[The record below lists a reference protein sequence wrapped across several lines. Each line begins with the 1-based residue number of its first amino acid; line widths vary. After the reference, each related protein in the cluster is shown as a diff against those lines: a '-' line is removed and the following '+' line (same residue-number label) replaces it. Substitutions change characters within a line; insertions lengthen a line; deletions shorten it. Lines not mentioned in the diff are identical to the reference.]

1 MTEMRMNPFVLI
13 AALVATPALGQE
25 QGNAKAGEE
34 LAMAA
39 CSNCHLV
46 AEGQSHHPMDSVPS
60 FDAIAADQSLTADR
74 LRTFLYKPH
83 WPMPD
88 FGLSRQQVEDEVA
101 YLLELRKQRQ
111 SRR

>member
-1 MTEMRMNPFVLI
+1 MRMTLLVLI
-13 AALVATPALGQE
+13 AFLVTGPAVAQE

-34 LAMAA
+34 LAMAS

-46 AEGQSHHPMDSVPS
+46 AEGQKNHPMDSVPS
-60 FDAIAADQSLTADR
+60 FDAIAANRSLTADR

-101 YLLELRKQRQ
+101 FIFELR
-111 SRR
+111 RRRASQK